1 MQKLRDN
8 QTWKSLFSY
17 AIKTVAIWMKESGEL
32 SENDKIEIAFL
43 KVCFSFNVLLGD
55 VLNISIDLFQ
65 LLKKVKDYL
74 KDGFL
79 PFYWD
84 ERGNMLKMSDSER
97 LNCYRRL
104 ERLIIKFEESWVTNP
119 AFIGETISK

>member
-1 MQKLRDN
+1 
-8 QTWKSLFSY
+8 
-17 AIKTVAIWMKESGEL
+17 MKESGEL

-43 KVCFSFNVLLGD
+43 NVS
-55 VLNISIDLFQ
+55 ISVYKLSYQFMIIDWFQ
-65 LLKKVKDYL
+65 LLRKVKDYL

-104 ERLIIKFEESWVTNP
+104 ERLIAKFEDSWLTNP